1 MESFSK
7 TAFGTKTKQF
17 VSIKTHLLMTELSK
31 PFFALQRLDGTITSN
46 RKGLVDN
53 IFINEIVDVINRN
66 QIGTSNNL
74 CRRQTTSIKNQ
85 LENDE
90 FE

>member
-1 MESFSK
+1 
-7 TAFGTKTKQF
+7 
-17 VSIKTHLLMTELSK
+17 MTELSK